1 MTTVHAHYYNGENS
15 TPIETQLRWENEQL
29 VVELSNGDKHLYALA
44 ELRFSQRL
52 GNTHRHI
59 YLPGGAQC
67 STRDNDFVDT
77 LSKLKG
83 GNHLGSLVHT
93 LESHWRLVVVFVFI
107 LVAGSWALV
116 QFGIPY
122 LATRVAYA
130 LPTEADVALGRNSL
144 DAMDR
149 VLFTPSKLDSKTQ
162 QRLQTRF
169 LQMVRHLDDKHP
181 FRLEFRDGGMIGP
194 NALALPS
201 GIIVMT
207 DQMVQLAQDDD
218 ELVAVLAHEFGH
230 IVHRHATR
238 TVLQNSAVALLF
250 ATLTGDIVSISSL
263 SATLPTILTQAKY
276 SREFESEA
284 DHFAI
289 RYMHQQ
295 HIDPRHMANLFARL
309 LKQAGADDG
318 PSFLQSHPALKDRIN
333 LFNKEK

>member
-1 MTTVHAHYYNGENS
+1 MTTVHARYYNGENS
-15 TPIETQLRWENEQL
+15 TPIAAQLRWENGHLVIQL
-29 VVELSNGDKHLYALA
+29 STGSEHSFALA

-59 YLPGGAQC
+59 YLPDGAQC
-67 STRDNDFVDT
+67 TTQDNDFIDT

-83 GNHLGSLVHT
+83 GNRVGSLVHT
-93 LESHWRLVVVFVFI
+93 LESHWRLVAIFVFVLI
-107 LVAGSWALV
+107 AGSWALV

-149 VLFTPSKLDSKTQ
+149 VMFSPSKLDSQTQ

-169 LQMVRHLDDKHP
+169 QKMVRYLNDQHP
-181 FRLEFRDGGMIGP
+181 FRLELRDGGMIGP

-218 ELVAVLAHEFGH
+218 ELAAVLAHEFGH

-250 ATLTGDIVSISSL
+250 ATLTGDMVSISSL
-263 SATLPTILTQAKY
+263 SATLPTLLTQAKY

-284 DHFAI
+284 DQFAI

-295 HIDPRHMANLFARL
+295 NIDPRHMANLFARL
-309 LKQAGADDG
+309 LKQTGADDG
-318 PSFLQSHPALKDRIN
+318 PSFLQSHPALTDRIN